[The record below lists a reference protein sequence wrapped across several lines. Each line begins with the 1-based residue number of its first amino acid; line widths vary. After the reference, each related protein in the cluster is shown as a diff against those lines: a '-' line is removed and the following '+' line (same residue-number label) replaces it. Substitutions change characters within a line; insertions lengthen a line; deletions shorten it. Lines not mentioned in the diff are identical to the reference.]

1 MDEQFVRNVALIG
14 KDKQDRLK
22 NSRVAVFG
30 LGGVGGHTVE
40 ALARCGVGQLDLI
53 DKDRVDVTN
62 INRQII
68 ALHSTVG
75 IEKTEVMKNRVLD
88 INPDCKVNAYT
99 MFFLPETADRFD
111 FSRYDYIVDAVDNV
125 TAKITL
131 CQKAAEVG
139 VPIISCMGTGN
150 KLDPQ
155 KLCVADIYKTTVC
168 PLARVMRRELKNR
181 GIKSLKVVYSTEETQ
196 TRFDDNGAPIISS
209 ISFVPSVAGLLM
221 AAEVVRD
228 LTK

>member
-1 MDEQFVRNVALIG
+1 MDEQFARNIALIG
-14 KDKQDRLK
+14 KDKQERLK

-40 ALARCGVGQLDLI
+40 ALARCGVGELDLI
-53 DKDRVDVTN
+53 DKDRVDITN
-62 INRQII
+62 LNRQII

-88 INPDCKVNAYT
+88 INPNCKVNTYS

-111 FSRYDYIVDAVDNV
+111 FSVYDYIVDAVDNV

-131 CQKAAEVG
+131 CQKAAEAG

-168 PLARVMRRELKNR
+168 PLARVMRRELKNK
-181 GIKSLKVVYSTEETQ
+181 GIRSLKVVYSTEQTQ
-196 TRFDDNGAPIISS
+196 TRFDANGTPLISS

-221 AAEVVRD
+221 ASEVVRD